1 MAGMAEVARATVTII
16 PNMRGA
22 QQTIARDL
30 TGIGNAAGGKAGIGF
45 ASRMKSAILAAGIG
59 TAVTAG
65 LKKSLSEGASL
76 EQSYLGGLDTLYGN
90 AADKAREY
98 ADAAYK
104 AGISQNSFAEQA
116 VSFGASL
123 KQAYGGDATQA
134 LEAANTAI
142 MDMADNAA
150 KMGTPLQSIQDAY
163 QGFAKQN
170 YTMLDNLKL
179 GYGGTKT
186 EMERLLADAEKISG
200 LKYDISNLGDVYSAI
215 HVIQGELGLT
225 GVAADE
231 AANTFSGSLGAMKA
245 AFDNLMGNMML
256 GQNVGPAMKNLA
268 ETASTFLF
276 DNLIPAIGR
285 IFQSLPVAIGTFIQ
299 SGLPQ
304 FMKAGTQMMQSLIE
318 GAKTALPGMILNLF
332 TSLADMSASFGSAA
346 SGFIDMG
353 LTLAKSIANGI
364 IKNIPTIIQTVPQII
379 TNLANIINNNAP
391 KIIATGAVIL
401 KNLAVGLIR
410 AIPVLIQ
417 NIPKILK
424 AAVAVFEAFQW
435 ANVGKLVV
443 SGIAKGLKAGIGVVK
458 SSGKKIANG
467 IVNAIKSVPSKI
479 KGFVNKIKSHLMFA
493 GLASKVRSNFDK
505 IKEKMTQPIQKAKDK
520 IKGFVDK
527 IKGFFP
533 ISIGKWL
540 SNLPSLHIN
549 TATKTFLGKTITYPT
564 GFSWN
569 AKAMQQPYMFTGA
582 TLFGAGEAGD
592 EMLYGRKALMRD
604 IREANAGISG
614 PVYNIGDITL
624 SVKDME
630 DLLTLEDFVKI
641 AMRAKRFK

>member
-1 MAGMAEVARATVTII
+1 MATVGTYYVQIVPSAKGI
-16 PNMRGA
+16 SGSISNALRGEA
-22 QQTIARDL
+22 SSAGRS
-30 TGIGNAAGGKAGIGF
+30 AGGLISGGVKKAI
-45 ASRMKSAILAAGIG
+45 AAAGIG
-59 TAVTAG
+59 TALTMG
-65 LKKSLSEGASL
+65 LKAALSEGANL
-76 EQSYLGGLDTLYGN
+76 EQTYLGGLDTIYGD
-90 AADKAREY
+90 AADRAREL
-98 ADAAYK
+98 ATAAAK
-104 AGISQNSFAEQA
+104 AGVSQSQFAEQA
-116 VSFGASL
+116 ISFGAAL
-123 KQAYGGDATQA
+123 RQAYGGDTSKA
-134 LEAANTAI
+134 LDAANTAI
-142 MDMADNAA
+142 MDMTDNAA

-200 LKYDISNLGDVYSAI
+200 VHYDISNLGDVYDAI

-231 AANTFSGSLGAMKA
+231 AATTFSGSFGAMKA
-245 AFDNLMGNMML
+245 AAQNLMGDLML
-256 GQNVGPAMKNLA
+256 GQNVAPAMKTLA
-268 ETASTFLF
+268 DSAATFLF
-276 DNLIPAIGR
+276 DNLIPAVGR

-304 FMKAGTQMMQSLIE
+304 FMVAGERLIKSLIE
-318 GAKTALPGMILNLF
+318 GAQTALPGMISNLF
-332 TSLADMSASFGSAA
+332 NSLVNMSGTLGSAA
-346 SGFIDMG
+346 SHFIEMG
-353 LTLAKSIANGI
+353 LTLAKSIADGI
-364 IKNIPTIIQTVPQII
+364 IKNIPTIIQTVPKII
-379 TNLANIINNNAP
+379 TNIANIINNNAP

-401 KNLAVGLIR
+401 KNLVVGLIK
-410 AIPVLIQ
+410 AIPVLIA
-417 NIPKILK
+417 NIPTIIK

-493 GLASKVRSNFDK
+493 GLASKVRSNFDR
-505 IKEKMTQPIQKAKDK
+505 IKEKITKPIEKAKDK
-520 IKGFVDK
+520 IKGFVEK

-540 SNLPSLHIN
+540 SNLPSLSLK
-549 TATKTFLGKTITYPT
+549 TATKTILGKTITYPV

-604 IREANAGISG
+604 IREATAGTSG

>member
-1 MAGMAEVARATVTII
+1 MATVGTYYVQIVPSAKGI
-16 PNMRGA
+16 SGSISNALRGEA
-22 QQTIARDL
+22 SSAGRS
-30 TGIGNAAGGKAGIGF
+30 AGGLISGGITKAI
-45 ASRMKSAILAAGIG
+45 AAAGIG
-59 TAVTAG
+59 TALTMG
-65 LKKSLSEGASL
+65 LKAALSEGANL
-76 EQSYLGGLDTLYGN
+76 EQTYLGGLDTIYGE

-98 ADAAYK
+98 ATAAAK
-104 AGISQNSFAEQA
+104 AGVSQSQFAEQA
-116 VSFGASL
+116 ISFGAAL
-123 KQAYGGDATQA
+123 RQAYGGDTSKA

-142 MDMADNAA
+142 MDMTDNAA

-200 LKYDISNLGDVYSAI
+200 VKYDISNLGDVYDAI

-231 AANTFSGSLGAMKA
+231 AATTFSGSFGAMKA
-245 AFDNLMGNMML
+245 AAQNLMGDLML
-256 GQNVGPAMKNLA
+256 GQNVAPAMKTLA
-268 ETASTFLF
+268 DSAATFLF
-276 DNLIPAIGR
+276 DNLIPAVGR

-304 FMKAGTQMMQSLIE
+304 FMVAGTQMMQSLIE
-318 GAKTALPGMILNLF
+318 GAKTALPGMISNLF

-353 LTLAKSIANGI
+353 LKLVKSIADGI
-364 IKNIPTIIQTVPQII
+364 IKNIPTIIQTVPKII

-391 KIIATGAVIL
+391 KIIKTGAVIL
-401 KNLAVGLIR
+401 KNLAVGLIKG
-410 AIPVLIQ
+410 IPVLIA
-417 NIPKILK
+417 NIPKIIQ
-424 AAVAVFEAFQW
+424 AAIAVFEAFQW
-435 ANVGKLVV
+435 ASIGKLAIN
-443 SGIAKGLKAGIGVVK
+443 GISKGLKAGINVVK
-458 SSGKKIANG
+458 GAGKKIAHG
-467 IVNAIKSVPSKI
+467 IVDALKMVPSKI
-479 KGFVNKIKSHLMFA
+479 KAVIHKVKSNLLFA
-493 GLASKVRSNFDK
+493 GLAEKVKNTFDK
-505 IKEKMTQPIQKAKDK
+505 IKEKMSNPIQKAKDK

-540 SNLPSLHIN
+540 SNLPSLSLK
-549 TATKTFLGKTITYPT
+549 TATKTILGKTITYPV

-569 AKAMQQPYMFTGA
+569 AKAMQQPYMFHGA

-604 IREANAGISG
+604 IREATAGTSG

>member
-200 LKYDISNLGDVYSAI
+200 VKYDISNLGDVYSAI

-318 GAKTALPGMILNLF
+318 GAKTALPGMISNLF

-458 SSGKKIANG
+458 SSGKKIG
-467 IVNAIKSVPSKI
+467 TSIVNAIKSVPSKI

-540 SNLPSLHIN
+540 SNLPSLSLK
-549 TATKTFLGKTITYPT
+549 TATKTILGKTITYPV

-630 DLLTLEDFVKI
+630 DLMTLEDFVKI